1 MIGKSI
7 SPRLEIGRRHRTER
21 YLVADA
27 ERNQTIQP
35 GGVAR
40 SAMNDIAFL
49 KKKSSK
55 MSAVLTGYAGVRATV
70 PDLTIIAPCHKWP
83 LIQ

>member
-1 MIGKSI
+1 M
-7 SPRLEIGRRHRTER
+7 ER
-21 YLVADA
+21 YPVGDA

-35 GGVAR
+35 GKRCDAR
-40 SAMNDIAFL
+40 SAMNDI

>member
-1 MIGKSI
+1 
-7 SPRLEIGRRHRTER
+7 
-21 YLVADA
+21 
-27 ERNQTIQP
+27 
-35 GGVAR
+35 
-40 SAMNDIAFL
+40 MNDIAFL